1 MHEHDRDASERVDQD
16 VVIRTWVAENMRR
29 IRLARG
35 MSLRDVAAKA
45 NLSKALMSQIERGV
59 ANPTIATLTQ
69 VSSALDISF
78 SELTRSS
85 QIEPQIV
92 PAVDGSDGPS
102 GGRLLF
108 SMPERRRFDVSE
120 GHLHPGE
127 QGVPSDHG
135 TGSVE
140 YGYVVDGEVE
150 LVLAGRD
157 VLHLK
162 AGDAVQFSAASP
174 HLYRALGS
182 ASRIVTVVAYSD
194 D

>member
-1 MHEHDRDASERVDQD
+1 MHENSRGAPERPNEDE
-16 VVIRTWVAENMRR
+16 VIRSWVAENMRR

-35 MSLRDVAAKA
+35 MSLRDMAARA

-59 ANPTIATLTQ
+59 ANPTISTLTQ
-69 VSSALDISF
+69 VAAALDISF

-85 QIEPQIV
+85 QIEPHVV
-92 PAVDGSDGPS
+92 PAADPDAGQT

-120 GHLHPGE
+120 GYLDPGE
-127 QGVPSDHG
+127 HGVPSDHG

-150 LVLAGRD
+150 LVLGAD
-157 VLHLK
+157 EVLHLK
-162 AGDAVQFSAASP
+162 TGDAVQFSASIP
-174 HLYRALGS
+174 HLYRALRA
-182 ASRIVTVVAYSD
+182 ASRIVTVVGYSD